1 MKKKIRVN
9 KYIPKRFQVEEE
21 KNKEKTNR
29 MVHIHYELFSIYTQ

>member
-21 KNKEKTNR
+21 KNKEKEPYGT
-29 MVHIHYELFSIYTQ
+29 YSL